1 MYTCNVT
8 IVILVLT
15 TSRAAEKFSST
26 TSSYKVDLG
35 KQEAAGKGLGLT
47 AADTP
52 AVVIFKDGK
61 NVKTLKGINA
71 DTGSEI
77 AATLAA

>member
-1 MYTCNVT
+1 MYTGNVT
-8 IVILVLT
+8 MVILILT
-15 TSRAAEKFSST
+15 TSRAADKFSST

-52 AVVIFKDGK
+52 AVVIFKNGEK
-61 NVKTLKGINA
+61 IKTLKGINA

-77 AATLAA
+77 AATLGA